1 MFGLTGRW
9 IGCNGEKEKR
19 RCQGQCIGEYREEQ
33 GFLVVGVIVSVRVW
47 QNLEKWAV
55 VSQANAVPE
64 LPEWLNLSSEGA
76 CTEAKSSR

>member
-1 MFGLTGRW
+1 M
-9 IGCNGEKEKR
+9 
-19 RCQGQCIGEYREEQ
+19 
-33 GFLVVGVIVSVRVW
+33 VGVIVSVRVW